1 MKRGASHLQFNL
13 YLNNTFEPDCLQNLD
28 LIIYLDLGKI
38 CVTPYVIH

>member
-13 YLNNTFEPDCLQNLD
+13 YLNNTFEPAFLQN
-28 LIIYLDLGKI
+28 IYLDLDKI